1 MAASNHRGTGLT
13 IGSNL
18 GFEVF
23 PKDTETGGMEVE
35 LLFFEDDA
43 QHGTRGNSSSNRDV
57 FFFLF
62 KSSFIYLFGK
72 RAHSGQILQ
81 FSIFCCLLLSPQ
93 RVVFFT
99 LVNII

>member
-35 LLFFEDDA
+35 LLFLKTMHSMVPEVTLA
-43 QHGTRGNSSSNRDV
+43 ATEMV
-57 FFFLF
+57 FFPF
-62 KSSFIYLFGK
+62 
-72 RAHSGQILQ
+72 
-81 FSIFCCLLLSPQ
+81 
-93 RVVFFT
+93 
-99 LVNII
+99 